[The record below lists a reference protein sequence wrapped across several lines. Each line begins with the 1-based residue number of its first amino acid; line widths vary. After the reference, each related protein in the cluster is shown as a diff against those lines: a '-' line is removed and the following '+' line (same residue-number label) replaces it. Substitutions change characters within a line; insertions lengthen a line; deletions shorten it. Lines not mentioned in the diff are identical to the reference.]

1 MPRSNGDAAPASYLT
16 DGSWPDGPLAGHA
29 PVSAVYAQAF
39 ARRLRE
45 VIQRRGLNPFAIERL
60 TGVNRRTIE
69 RTLKG
74 QVLPDFGAIARL
86 ETALETDLWPGR
98 QPEWNM
104 QERQH
109 AIEPPNTPEPG
120 HTFG

>member
-1 MPRSNGDAAPASYLT
+1 MPRSHGDAAPASYLAH
-16 DGSWPDGPLAGHA
+16 GRWPDGRLRADA
-29 PVSAVYAQAF
+29 PISAVYAQAF

-45 VIQRRGLNPFAIERL
+45 VIDERGLNPFAVERV

-86 ETALETDLWPGR
+86 EAALDVDLWPGR
-98 QPEWNM
+98 QREDADEGAE
-104 QERQH
+104 ERSQ
-109 AIEPPNTPEPG
+109 AL
-120 HTFG
+120 